1 MSQREHFR
9 ATRLDG
15 LACLREGNRI
25 APVQEQHSVF
35 RGEFLSDC
43 TSDSPASACDQIT
56 LHKLAAKLSL
66 AYKDSNLRGPNQSGA
81 KTPRTPKLRET
92 ECASVKSSHEV
103 LWSAHASSRRFSNR
117 ATRFFAR

>member
-1 MSQREHFR
+1 FR

-81 KTPRTPKLRET
+81 KTPRTPNLRSADPDVDRAMVQAILRALSEMQRSHRAFR
-92 ECASVKSSHEV
+92 CAH
-103 LWSAHASSRRFSNR
+103 RNR
-117 ATRFFAR
+117 LR